1 MPATL
6 EGAMHVRW
14 LVVPFVVVLL
24 LAVLWLIRSRAS
36 ARRARGRSIGPVER
50 RRIEEEIRRRHGGS
64 GPTVDGGQH
73 LR

>member
-1 MPATL
+1 V
-6 EGAMHVRW
+6 EW
-14 LVVPFVVVLL
+14 LVLLLVAILVVVVLWW
-24 LAVLWLIRSRAS
+24 ARSRGS
-36 ARRARGRSIGPVER
+36 ARRAHARSIGPAER

>member
-1 MPATL
+1 
-6 EGAMHVRW
+6 VKW
-14 LVVPFVVVLL
+14 LVLLLVVVLV
-24 LAVLWLIRSRAS
+24 LAVLWLFRSRAS
-36 ARRARGRSIGPVER
+36 ARPVRGRSIGPVER

>member
-1 MPATL
+1 MK
-6 EGAMHVRW
+6 W
-14 LVVPFVVVLL
+14 LVLLVVAILVLT
-24 LAVLWLIRSRAS
+24 VLWWARSRAT
-36 ARRARGRSIGPVER
+36 ARRARARSIGPVER

>member
-1 MPATL
+1 MK
-6 EGAMHVRW
+6 W
-14 LVVPFVVVLL
+14 LVLL
-24 LAVLWLIRSRAS
+24 LAAILALAVLWLASRRSS
-36 ARRARGRSIGPVER
+36 RRARARSIGPVER

>member
-1 MPATL
+1 
-6 EGAMHVRW
+6 VKW
-14 LVVPFVVVLL
+14 LVLL
-24 LAVLWLIRSRAS
+24 LVAILVVAVLWWVRSRAS
-36 ARRARGRSIGPVER
+36 ARRARARSIGPVER